1 MKITMPKISTQSTG
15 RMTADV
21 WQLWLDGASDLV
33 KCWDLNPSREGEYQY
48 NRQRNA
54 MGIRNHFGCS
64 SEPEAREVLTKGWTQ
79 GAALVE
85 KLAKEIS
92 DVLPPPKS
100 RRRTRKWSD
109 DGDEISYERLQLGQD
124 PWLSSHRKLR
134 SACGLIEVIGGWGS
148 SCCGSTSQLQWSGA
162 AALAL
167 TDLLEKADYSVE
179 LALITALGM
188 PSYQAS
194 LVRVDL
200 KRMGELVDLEQLAA
214 VAVYPP
220 AYRVYGLCAFQQG
233 PFSSGDDFN
242 SHPHASFQYFEP
254 NGMWNYRP
262 NVMTLEL
269 PESISAGAA
278 KMNVLKALKQLDSL
292 VNPQEEYGL
301 SRRTRSTS
309 QPERFNK

>member
-1 MKITMPKISTQSTG
+1 MKITTPKST
-15 RMTADV
+15 ANV
-21 WQLWLDGASDLV
+21 WQLWLDGANDLV
-33 KCWDLNPSREGEYQY
+33 KCWDLPPSREGEYQY
-48 NRQRNA
+48 RKQRNA
-54 MGIRNHFGCS
+54 MGIRHHFGCS
-64 SEPEAREVLTKGWTQ
+64 DEPEARAILTKGWPQ

-85 KLAKEIS
+85 KLAKDIAE
-92 DVLPPPKS
+92 VLPPPKS

-109 DGDEISYERLQLGQD
+109 DGDEVSYERLQLGQD
-124 PWLSSHRKLR
+124 PWISSHRKLR
-134 SACGLIEVIGGWGS
+134 SACGLIEVVSGWGS
-148 SCCGSTSQLQWSGA
+148 GCGGNVSQLQWSGA

-179 LALITALGM
+179 LALITALGH
-188 PSYQAS
+188 PSNEAS

-233 PFSSGDDFN
+233 PFSSGDDYN
-242 SHPHASFQYFEP
+242 SHPHARYSDFEP

-269 PESISAGAA
+269 PESNSEDSA
-278 KMNVLKALKQLDSL
+278 KFRVLEALKTLESL
-292 VNPQEEYGL
+292 VNPQEEYGI
-301 SRRTRSTS
+301 
-309 QPERFNK
+309 